1 MKRIKYFIF
10 FFVFSITIST
20 WSQEFLLLGRVSGV
34 SDVENIHVINKT
46 SNKFTTTNSV
56 GAFQITA
63 KLNDTIQF
71 TAIKYKRKEVII
83 TMRHLYAKELN
94 VTLEELINIL
104 DEVVIGKILTGDLD
118 SDIQNSDEERQ
129 VNFYDLRIPGYTGPP
144 KTQSE
149 RRLFEAGEFKP
160 IQLLGLLGGSLP
172 INPILNGFSGRTKM
186 LKERV
191 ALERIGNLII
201 SIKDRLSVEFFQN
214 NLLHEDFRMDFL
226 YFCSEDSEFEQR
238 CKNKSDIEVIIF
250 LKEKLI
256 LYKQNLSET
265 KN

>member
-10 FFVFSITIST
+10 FFIFSITIST

-46 SNKFTTTNSV
+46 SNKFTTTNSF

-63 KLNDTIQF
+63 RLNDTIQF
-71 TAIKYKRKEVII
+71 TAIKYTTKEVII
-83 TMRHLYAKELN
+83 TLKHLSVNELN
-94 VTLEELINIL
+94 VTLEEHINVL

-118 SDIQNSDEERQ
+118 SDIQNSDGERQ
-129 VNFYDLRIPGYTGPP
+129 VDFYDIGIPGYTGPQ
-144 KTQSE
+144 KTQSQ
-149 RRLFEAGEFKP
+149 RRLNEATT
-160 IQLLGLLGGSLP
+160 GSGIIPL
-172 INPILNGFSGRTKM
+172 NPIINAITGRTKM
-186 LKERV
+186 LKKRIK
-191 ALERIGNLII
+191 LERTDNLIN
-201 SIKDRLSVEFFQN
+201 SIKDRLSGEFFQN

-226 YFCSEDSEFEQR
+226 YYCSEDSEFEQR
-238 CKNKSDIEVIIF
+238 CKNKSDIEVVIF

-256 LYKQNLSET
+256 MYKQNLSET

>member
-20 WSQEFLLLGRVSGV
+20 WSQESLLLGKVSGT

-71 TAIKYKRKEVII
+71 TAIKYKQEEVII
-83 TMRHLYAKELN
+83 SLRHLSEKELN

-118 SDIQNSDEERQ
+118 SDIQNSDAKKP
-129 VNFYDLRIPGYTGPP
+129 VDFYDLRIPGYTGPP
-144 KTQSE
+144 KTQNQ
-149 RRLFEAGEFKP
+149 RRLNEATT
-160 IQLLGLLGGSLP
+160 GSGIVPL
-172 INPILNGFSGRTKM
+172 NPIINAITGRTKM
-186 LKERV
+186 LKKRIK
-191 ALERIGNLII
+191 LERTDNLING
-201 SIKDRLSVEFFQN
+201 IKDRLSEEFFQDN
-214 NLLHEDFRMDFL
+214 PLHQDFRMDFL
-226 YFCSEDSEFEQR
+226 YYCSEDSEFEQR

-250 LKEKLI
+250 LEEKLI
-256 LYKQNLSET
+256 MYNRNLSEA